1 MNLEAATNGWTEIE
15 RCGKRGMTHAIHKSR
30 TANGL
35 DAERN
40 SRVQQLRPKSEFY
53 SQSDA

>member
-15 RCGKRGMTHAIHKSR
+15 RCGKPGMTHAIHKSW